1 MFLSSDLQN
10 VLQDTQVAERIRN
23 QNEGN
28 LRNMER
34 EKITKTDP
42 DNRYR
47 RVLTASTLKGDSVRN
62 SAGEDLGKVDEIVID
77 IPTGRVA
84 YAVLSFGGF
93 MRMGNKLFTVPWDAL
108 KVDEDRKCFILDV
121 EKSRLENAPGFDK
134 DNWPD
139 MADRTWGSQIYNY
152 YGRTP
157 YWEQTTG
164 EREQAR
170 SQAAGRKL

>member
-1 MFLSSDLQN
+1 
-10 VLQDTQVAERIRN
+10 
-23 QNEGN
+23 
-28 LRNMER
+28 MEH

-62 SAGEDLGKVDEIVID
+62 STGEDLGKVDEIMID

-93 MRMGNKLFTVPWDAL
+93 MRMGNKLFAVPWDAL
-108 KVDEDRKCFILDV
+108 KVDEDQKCFILDV

-139 MADRTWGSQIYNY
+139 MADRAWGSQIYSY

-157 YWEQTTG
+157 YWEQKPV
-164 EREQAR
+164 ERDQTR
-170 SQAAGRKL
+170 SQAAGRRL